1 MPRTAPDNSPSVEEM
16 LDALARVGYQ
26 LHKRG
31 REWAGPCINCGSGTK
46 RFHLKDRG
54 DGKALFGCR
63 HCIDGQGEK
72 GKQAY
77 REIMTKLWP
86 DRDKKRSSRPDSLSR
101 RPTAAITQR
110 PKEQPKRNRGGSAAT
125 TKAQA
130 AALWQASIEAT
141 GDATGSLAH
150 IYLAGRQVWP
160 PPELGIDLPATVSW
174 IEAGA
179 WPVALSHYKLPAQ
192 AAGAV
197 LFALTDASRKIQA
210 VQLEALTAQGRRLS
224 QRWRRAYGPIK
235 GAYFRVDAYNPGEL
249 RLVEG
254 PVTALAARWL
264 WPDSSVWATA
274 GTSGLKALDIAHFK
288 ALSLPV
294 VVVADGD
301 RDGVEAGY
309 KATDSLR
316 MAGLRVSMP
325 QPQDNGDAADWLSSQ
340 IDLHDGT
347 LLEKWERYLSQR
359 REED

>member
-1 MPRTAPDNSPSVEEM
+1 M
-16 LDALARVGYQ
+16 
-26 LHKRG
+26 
-31 REWAGPCINCGSGTK
+31 
-46 RFHLKDRG
+46 
-54 DGKALFGCR
+54 
-63 HCIDGQGEK
+63 
-72 GKQAY
+72 
-77 REIMTKLWP
+77 
-86 DRDKKRSSRPDSLSR
+86 
-101 RPTAAITQR
+101 
-110 PKEQPKRNRGGSAAT
+110 
-125 TKAQA
+125 
-130 AALWQASIEAT
+130 
-141 GDATGSLAH
+141 AH
-150 IYLAGRQVWP
+150 IYLAGRRVWP

-179 WPVALSHYKLPAQ
+179 WPVALSHYKLPPQ

-197 LFALTDASRKIQA
+197 LFALTDASGNIQG
-210 VQLEALTAQGRRLS
+210 VQLEALTAQGRRLP
-224 QRWRRAYGPIK
+224 QRWRRTYGPIK

-274 GTSGLKALDIAHFK
+274 GASGLKALDIALFK
-288 ALSLPV
+288 ALGLPV

-340 IDLHDGT
+340 IDHHDGT
-347 LLEKWERYLSQR
+347 LLEQWERHLSQR
-359 REED
+359 QKED